1 VTSHLE
7 ELADEAVAVARAA
20 GDLTLRWFRS
30 ADLAV
35 ERKADGTAV
44 TAADRA
50 AERHVRE
57 HVAVHHPEDAIVGEE
72 EGRLAGSSGRQW
84 FVDPIDG
91 TAGFVRGVPLYSTLV
106 AVADEAGMAVG
117 VIHLPAL
124 QTSLWA
130 CRGGGCW
137 VDGTRAQVS
146 TVSTLG
152 DGMVTTSGYD
162 AFTPAQL
169 LAVRE
174 TGAALRTWGDGYGY
188 YLVATG
194 HVEAMIDPVASPWDL
209 APMSV
214 IMAESGGRFSAV
226 DGRTGHDHGSGL
238 GTNGIVHDQAIGV
251 MAPMPAEAEAEA

>member
-1 VTSHLE
+1 MTTDLA
-7 ELADEAVAVARAA
+7 ELADEAVAVARSA

-57 HVAVHHPEDAIVGEE
+57 HLAVHHPQDAIVGEE
-72 EGRLAGSSGRQW
+72 EGRQAGSSGRQW
-84 FVDPIDG
+84 FIDPIDG

-106 AVADEAGMAVG
+106 AVCDEDGVAVG

-137 VDGTRAQVS
+137 VDGARAQVS

-169 LAVRE
+169 LAVRG

-194 HVEAMIDPVASPWDL
+194 HAEAMIDPVASPWDL
-209 APMSV
+209 APMGV

-226 DGRTGHDHGSGL
+226 DGRAGHDLGSGL
-238 GTNGIVHDQAIGV
+238 GSNGLVHDETLSV
-251 MAPMPAEAEAEA
+251 MAAA